1 MCECEYGNFLMT
13 VTTTT
18 SDQSTTNKA
27 PLIGS
32 SAQNKLAVIF
42 CAKNC
47 EKTIGYAISSAKKS
61 YFFRQGNGITIVID
75 GFSTDNTRQAAKEAG
90 ASIVMQQPSSKFPG
104 KGMAMKTGLEAAIE
118 AEVDAIIFL
127 DADIKNLTP
136 EWIDLLSEPVLSRG
150 YDMARG
156 YYNRHPRDAAVT
168 KLVAKPM
175 LSVFF
180 PELTNVEQP
189 LSGEVCASTK
199 AWKALLNKTERPP
212 DGWGIDVWFLIAA
225 AMSGFKIDEV
235 FLGKKDHSSFN
246 EYKEDVGVLSK
257 MAEQVLFT
265 ILKQAVNQG
274 KFDQYQYVDT

>member
-1 MCECEYGNFLMT
+1 MT
-13 VTTTT
+13 IIITTT
-18 SDQSTTNKA
+18 SDQNITNKA

-47 EKTIGYAISSAKKS
+47 EKTIGCVISSAKKS
-61 YFFRQGNGITIVID
+61 YFFRQGNGIIIVID
-75 GFSTDNTRQAAKEAG
+75 GFSTDNTRQVAKDAG
-90 ASIVMQQPSSKFPG
+90 ASLVMQQPSSKFPG
-104 KGMAMKTGLEAAIE
+104 KGMAMKAGLEAAIH
-118 AEVDAIIFL
+118 AKVDAIVFL

-156 YYNRHPRDAAVT
+156 YYDRHPRDAAVT

-175 LSVFF
+175 LSIFF

-189 LSGEVCASTK
+189 LSGEVCVSTK
-199 AWKALLNKTERPP
+199 AWKTLLNKTERPP

-235 FLGKKDHSSFN
+235 FLGKKHHSSFN

-265 ILKQAVNQG
+265 ILKEAAKQG
-274 KFDQYQYVDT
+274 RFDQYQYVDT

>member
-1 MCECEYGNFLMT
+1 MT
-13 VTTTT
+13 
-18 SDQSTTNKA
+18 SGDQSITNKA
-27 PLIGS
+27 ALPG

-47 EKTIGYAISSAKKS
+47 EKTIAYAISSAKKS
-61 YFFRQGNGITIVID
+61 YFFRQGSGITIVID
-75 GFSTDNTRQAAKEAG
+75 GFSTDNTREVAKEAG
-90 ASIVMQQPSSKFPG
+90 ASLVIQQPSSKFPG
-104 KGMAMKTGLEAAIE
+104 KGMAMKAGLEAAIK

-156 YYNRHPRDAAVT
+156 YYQRHPRDAAVT

-180 PELTNVEQP
+180 PELTTVEQP

-212 DGWGIDVWFLIAA
+212 DGWGIDVWFLITAA
-225 AMSGFKIDEV
+225 TSGFKIDEV

-265 ILKQAVNQG
+265 ILKQAVEHG
-274 KFDQYQYVDT
+274 RFDQYQYVDT